1 MQLYNLMSC
10 SGFGSD
16 FMGGCSM
23 GWLGL
28 VMLFFIVAVLRKWGG
43 EEVGMDFSFLWALV
57 IGFAADIVV
66 ISLTGSVKW
75 SLAAGIVGAIIGGY
89 GLGFFGVGGDEE

>member
-43 EEVGMDFSFLWALV
+43 EEVGIGFNFLFALIGGIIPYFILITLFGSFKIAFLVGLLLALV
-57 IGFAADIVV
+57 F
-66 ISLTGSVKW
+66 
-75 SLAAGIVGAIIGGY
+75 GY
-89 GLGFFGVGGDEE
+89 GVGLFIGGDE